1 MTNSVTMGGF
11 DFTVEPS
18 LSGGT
23 LKYVHGWINGQCY
36 CRIIWLGTNDLNGI
50 SYPTFEAA
58 VEAAKKQ
65 IIQEAKE
72 KDEAAMQM
80 FLSAKI
86 EASAQAA
93 SHALDLRLAALRG
106 KVFGQMCQLRERR
119 VA

>member
-1 MTNSVTMGGF
+1 MTKSF

-18 LSGGT
+18 LGGGNFN
-23 LKYVHGWINGQCY
+23 YINGQINGQYY

-58 VEAAKKQ
+58 VEAAKDQ

-86 EASAQAA
+86 EASAKAA
-93 SHALDLRLAALRG
+93 SHVLDLRLAGLRG